1 VFYDVNGD
9 GLPDNDGEP
18 GINGVTMRL
27 YQGSACTGTPKKTMV
42 TAGNGNYDFINLMA
56 GTYCVDVDESTLPAG
71 YALTTGNEPLTVV
84 LAEWQDY
91 NTADFGYRA
100 QCVDGSPNLALVRG
114 ARDDLGMTL
123 PDYQDYA
130 CVIIEPARG
139 AIGDLVWNDANGNG
153 VPDLYDSDG
162 DGIPDTP
169 EPGLGGAVVRLTLPG
184 GGTIDATTT
193 TTGFYQFIHL
203 PAGHYVVDVVSV
215 PAGYYPTT
223 SNHPHP
229 VDLGQGQIYS
239 DADFGYA
246 GKGNIS
252 GTIFYDWDEDGQQ
265 NLLINETGIG
275 NVEACLYSDHAPIGL
290 FDPSDTLQ
298 ACQNTDPA
306 GAYVFMNYLPGPYL
320 VVQTQPAGL
329 QSTTPNVRAVT
340 LIVVGSSGSA
350 PNNNFGEIVYDR
362 AGDFAWVDS
371 NGNGVQDPGETTGLY
386 GVPIRLTGTNVM
398 GTHVDITVTTTI
410 TGYYIA
416 GNLLPGTYTA
426 SAPTTFGNYVRTSP
440 GSLTTTLTV
449 SDTEDLG
456 LDFGYLAPTGFW
468 LTQFEATAGA
478 SEVQLTWAVQL
489 NGVSAPQF
497 QVWRAAAGGPWK
509 QVTQSWVVAAGNDGQ
524 AASYSFTDAAV
535 QAGVT
540 YQYCLVGESGESFG
554 PVQVTVPAT
563 NPAGNRRFYVPFVNR

>member
-1 VFYDVNGD
+1 
-9 GLPDNDGEP
+9 
-18 GINGVTMRL
+18 
-27 YQGSACTGTPKKTMV
+27 
-42 TAGNGNYDFINLMA
+42 
-56 GTYCVDVDESTLPAG
+56 
-71 YALTTGNEPLTVV
+71 
-84 LAEWQDY
+84 
-91 NTADFGYRA
+91 
-100 QCVDGSPNLALVRG
+100 
-114 ARDDLGMTL
+114 
-123 PDYQDYA
+123 
-130 CVIIEPARG
+130 
-139 AIGDLVWNDANGNG
+139 
-153 VPDLYDSDG
+153 
-162 DGIPDTP
+162 
-169 EPGLGGAVVRLTLPG
+169 
-184 GGTIDATTT
+184 
-193 TTGFYQFIHL
+193 
-203 PAGHYVVDVVSV
+203 
-215 PAGYYPTT
+215 
-223 SNHPHP
+223 
-229 VDLGQGQIYS
+229 
-239 DADFGYA
+239 
-246 GKGNIS
+246 
-252 GTIFYDWDEDGQQ
+252 
-265 NLLINETGIG
+265 
-275 NVEACLYSDHAPIGL
+275 
-290 FDPSDTLQ
+290 
-298 ACQNTDPA
+298 
-306 GAYVFMNYLPGPYL
+306 
-320 VVQTQPAGL
+320 
-329 QSTTPNVRAVT
+329 VRAVT